1 MRRLIIILAA
11 SILLISSCGKPTNT
25 ENQTS
30 MQDSNPLST
39 SENITEEIETTINTT
54 EDLQADTPAP
64 RGSISEYHPI
74 VIRSPGS
81 DFEILLGGFNQKW
94 LTEDEASAY
103 IQGKEEY
110 KLLSLTDYLGV
121 GIGDTVI
128 TDNTPIPYTID
139 IHSSLSDNDGFLAIS
154 CDWNPMPRIPVQQSN
169 SSEEYNNIV
178 SKILKENGLKD
189 IPVNVVQNYKIDI
202 EGDGQDEVL
211 LCAQNIEPIGLG
223 ATFKKNTYSLVVL
236 RKIVDARVENI
247 FLTKSIYLEDGEWGD
262 GCPDVNNIEAI
273 ADLDGDGQ
281 MEVIV
286 RYLYYEGFGYELYDF
301 VENEVNLV
309 LGSTYGGK

>member
-1 MRRLIIILAA
+1 MRRLIIMLAA
-11 SILLISSCGKPTNT
+11 SILLISGCGKPTNT
-25 ENQTS
+25 KNQTV

-39 SENITEEIETTINTT
+39 AVNITEEIETT

-64 RGSISEYHPI
+64 PGNISEYHPI
-74 VIRSPGS
+74 VIKSPGS
-81 DFEILLGGFNQKW
+81 DIGILLGGFNQKW
-94 LTEDEASAY
+94 LTEDEAAAY
-103 IQGKEEY
+103 IQGKGEY

-139 IHSSLSDNDGFLAIS
+139 IHSNLPDNNGFLAIS
-154 CDWNPMPRIPVQQSN
+154 CDWNPQPRKPVLQSN

-178 SKILKENGLKD
+178 SKILEENGLKD

-211 LCAQNIEPIGLG
+211 LCAQNIEPSGLG
-223 ATFKKNTYSLVVL
+223 ATFVKNTYSLLVL

-247 FLTKSIYLEDGEWGD
+247 FLKKSIYLEDGEWSD
-262 GCPDVNNIEAI
+262 GCPSVNNIEAI
-273 ADLDGDGQ
+273 ADLDGDGELELIIQ
-281 MEVIV
+281 
-286 RYLYYEGFGYELYDF
+286 YLYYEGFGYELYDF
-301 VENEVNLV
+301 VENEVDLV